1 MVRITFHQ
9 GVLKD
14 NKLVLEKEEFISI
27 IRAYPDI
34 SFPDKVHLSL
44 PSGNFTY
51 YHMPETIVSGAIKVE
66 IITEFPFLRLNKM
79 SLDSP
84 LINDPDIPC

>member
-27 IRAYPDI
+27 IRAY
-34 SFPDKVHLSL
+34 PDKVHLSL